1 MNILFEANKDS
12 VEPIFIQLANAIAA
26 LIEAGKL
33 KEKSRLP
40 SSRELANVLGLSR
53 DTVVNAYRELNR
65 LAYIS
70 GATTKGT
77 YVLRGEEREHQLDQL
92 SSDPSSTN
100 CQSSA
105 SKLDDSKLSHLGRQL
120 LNQSFKHPS
129 TPSFAALNYGAVPR
143 SALPIRRWRELM
155 QQMCVPET
163 FRKLEYEPN
172 VLGRSELRKAITA
185 YLFRSKGI
193 DCDWRQVATFSLSAG
208 IVNMLFKLLL
218 EPGDVVAVEDPG
230 YGAVKNIAKSHGI
243 KLLPV
248 PVDDQGLSVAALKQC
263 KEKVKMV
270 YVTPYH
276 HDPLGITMSLTR
288 RQELLAWA
296 NENNTWIVEDDYDS
310 TFNYGAAPPQTLW
323 SLQPETNV
331 IYSSTFWQLLYPL
344 ATIGYTVVPKNLIP
358 VLSAAKDLQT
368 EGIADFTVQLTLTKM
383 LDQGHLEKHIRKI
396 QKSFTKKRIALI
408 YELKQQLGSQIE
420 IRNDSAGNYFVVYL
434 RNWPPHKIEAAALQA
449 NLPLLSTA
457 TYYLQEAKADEYLI
471 NFSMLNEEEIANIVS
486 LFVSTL
492 NQN

>member
-12 VEPIFIQLANAIAA
+12 VEPIFIQLARAIAA
-26 LIEAGKL
+26 LIETGKL
-33 KEKSRLP
+33 KAKSQLP
-40 SSRELANVLGLSR
+40 SSRELATALGLSR

-77 YVLRGEEREHQLDQL
+77 YVLQREERELQLEQL
-92 SSDPSSTN
+92 SSDLNSRSST
-100 CQSSA
+100 A
-105 SKLDDSKLSHLGRQL
+105 ELDHSRLSHLGRQL

-143 SALPIRRWRELM
+143 NALPIRRWRELM

-163 FRKLEYEPN
+163 FRKLEYEPS
-172 VLGRSELRKAITA
+172 VLGRAELRKAIAA

-193 DCDWRQVATFSLSAG
+193 DCDWRQVAIFSLSAG
-208 IVNMLFKLLL
+208 IINMIFKLLL
-218 EPGDVVAVEDPG
+218 EHGDVVAVEDPG

-243 KLLPV
+243 RLLPI
-248 PVDDQGLSVAALKQC
+248 PIDDQGLSVAALKQC
-263 KEKVKMV
+263 KEQVKMV
-270 YVTPYH
+270 YVTPSH
-276 HDPLGITMSLTR
+276 HDPSGIIMPLAR
-288 RQELLAWA
+288 RHELLAWA
-296 NENNTWIVEDDYDS
+296 EENNAWIVEDDYDS
-310 TFNYGAAPPQTLW
+310 TFYYGAAPPQTLW
-323 SLQPETNV
+323 SLQPESRI

-358 VLSAAKDLQT
+358 VFSAAKDLQT

-383 LDQGHLEKHIRKI
+383 LDEGHLEKHIRKI
-396 QKSFTKKRIALI
+396 QKAFTKKRIALI

-434 RNWPPHKIEAAALQA
+434 RNWPRATVEAAARQA

-457 TYYLQEAKADEYLI
+457 TYYLQDANAAEYLI
-471 NFSMLNEEEIANIVS
+471 NFSLLSEEEIANIVS
-486 LFVSTL
+486 VFASAL
-492 NQN
+492 NQD